1 MKNASLILNAVL
13 LVAVVV
19 LYILHFSSARP
30 AGGAMTGGSM
40 TPSDLKVAYINQ
52 DTLLKYYDFVKV
64 KSDALEAKM
73 KSYQGQLA
81 ARESSLQQEVQQY
94 QQGRGNLTMGQAS
107 LIEEGLQKKGQN
119 LQLFQQSLSQQIEE
133 ERATV
138 SRELYMKITDYLRDY
153 SKQRGIMV
161 VMKYDRDSDL
171 LFAGDSL
178 DISKDVIKGLND
190 SWKVELQNPTKNDT
204 TKAK

>member
-1 MKNASLILNAVL
+1 
-13 LVAVVV
+13 
-19 LYILHFSSARP
+19 
-30 AGGAMTGGSM
+30 MTGGSM